1 MNKIVGS
8 DRSRYIIGTGPRA
21 FLQFCDILEREG
33 GLQPTRRATIEE
45 QVAKTLYILAKNA
58 KNRSIQFWFRRS
70 GETTSRHFHSV
81 LRAIIAVEEKF
92 IKQPDG
98 SQIPVEIMSSSR
110 FYPYFKDCVGAI
122 DGTHIRVKVSPLD
135 APKYRGRK
143 EYPTQNVL
151 AACTFDLKFTYVLT
165 GWEGTASDSR
175 IIKDALKREDK
186 LIIPEGKFY
195 LVDAGFMLKSGLITP
210 YRGVRYH
217 LKEYSNNPPQNAK
230 ELFNLRHA
238 ALRNAIER
246 AFGVLKRRFEILR
259 GGTESF
265 YGVRTQNLIILACC
279 IIHNFLMGV
288 DPDEELIAEVD
299 MELRN
304 QENLQQTR
312 TSREE
317 EEDASRGEMLR
328 DVIAADMWHNYKNC

>member
-1 MNKIVGS
+1 M
-8 DRSRYIIGTGPRA
+8 GPRA

-33 GLQPTRRATIEE
+33 GLQPTRRATIED

-58 KNRSIQFWFRRS
+58 KNRSIQFWFQRF
-70 GETTSRHFHSV
+70 GETTSRHFHCV

-135 APKYRGRK
+135 APKYR
-143 EYPTQNVL
+143 
-151 AACTFDLKFTYVLT
+151 
-165 GWEGTASDSR
+165 
-175 IIKDALKREDK
+175 
-186 LIIPEGKFY
+186 EGKFY

-230 ELFNLRHA
+230 ELFNFRHA

-246 AFGVLKRRFEILR
+246 VFGVLKRKFEILR

-299 MELRN
+299 MELRK

-328 DVIAADMWHNYKNC
+328 DVIATDMWHNYKNC